1 MINQGANRG
10 KILAI
15 DYGTTKIGLAVS
27 DDARLLAFGRGVI
40 DRGPGGGGFEKLV
53 FKLRAICEKDGVV
66 EFVFGLALNAEG
78 EEGESAGR
86 VRNFA
91 AKLGSHFPDQKF
103 NFIDESFS
111 SFEAK
116 KLQQEAGSHGY
127 DDEFAAKI
135 ILQRFLDGHV
145 IM

>member
-1 MINQGANRG
+1 MMNKG

-40 DRGPGGGGFEKLV
+40 DRTASGGFEKMV
-53 FKLRAICEKDGVV
+53 GKLRAICEKDGVA
-66 EFVFGLALNAEG
+66 EFVFGLALDAEG
-78 EEGESAGR
+78 EEGETAGR

-111 SFEAK
+111 TFEAK
-116 KLQQEAGSHGY
+116 KLQQEAGSHGH